1 MKRIQSAVL
10 HQLIHF
16 QLKEGVPADIA
27 VTEVRNEYE
36 QYKKSLERSRAKY
49 RITEEKVQPD
59 GSIIIRIR
67 KQYLDYDC
75 GSYI

>member
-27 VTEVRNEYE
+27 VIEVRNEYE
-36 QYKKSLERSRAKY
+36 QYKKGLERSRAKY
-49 RITEEKVQPD
+49 RITEENVQPD

>member
-16 QLKEGVPADIA
+16 QLKEGVPADTA
-27 VTEVRNEYE
+27 VIEVRNEYE

-49 RITEEKVQPD
+49 RITEENVQPD